1 MDNVIKKRGFNKEK
15 MKLAIVPLL
24 IIVGM
29 LYIAFKPLLEV
40 EVLNVA
46 KTTTAKV
53 TRVTIYNI
61 NWYKLR
67 YEYDIEDRHLRGKD
81 IILRNTKCEV
91 GDEITVYY
99 RPYAPKNAEIYKVGD
114 TYYKIQSGYLVWGVF
129 LALIFIWVIVAPK
142 KTYKPQKVSNP
153 KE

>member
-1 MDNVIKKRGFNKEK
+1 M
-15 MKLAIVPLL
+15 
-24 IIVGM
+24 
-29 LYIAFKPLLEV
+29 
-40 EVLNVA
+40 A

-67 YEYDIEDRHLRGKD
+67 YEYDIEDRHLHGKD

-99 RPYAPKNAEIYKVGD
+99 KPYV
-114 TYYKIQSGYLVWGVF
+114 
-129 LALIFIWVIVAPK
+129 K
-142 KTYKPQKVSNP
+142 KMLKYIK
-153 KE
+153 